1 LTRMIWAR
9 TCVRGVLREEL
20 ERGYWQRSRK
30 KGAKR
35 VTERS
40 SDTEPPFNV
49 EDGWILGWD
58 FTLVFDDEVVG
69 GLDWKEL
76 DHLSGNLAA
85 SEGISEVLHED
96 REVFHLKVD
105 DLDASAVQEKAAEA
119 VERVGIR
126 YD

>member
-1 LTRMIWAR
+1 M
-9 TCVRGVLREEL
+9 
-20 ERGYWQRSRK
+20 
-30 KGAKR
+30 
-35 VTERS
+35 TERTG
-40 SDTEPPFNV
+40 DTESPFSV
-49 EDGWILGWD
+49 EAAWIPGWD
-58 FTLVFDDEVVG
+58 FTLVFDDAVVG

-105 DLDASAVQEKAAEA
+105 DLDDSAVQEKAAEA
-119 VERVGIR
+119 VERVGMR